1 MNWAGV
7 VAAPESPF
15 WLQSYCKSPLDG
27 TGQCQIDL
35 YQIIL
40 GTRNLAFSN
49 GQGNFLNRNLPY
61 SPECGLG
68 AECQGCFI
76 QTDLSLCKRW
86 APGTL
91 DMWLLGWCFLYA
103 WEHAEELTAVISLGR
118 LLSTSLCFSSPI
130 TFKDRNDTFCIHLLR
145 EFQLGGYGQ
154 FCICGS

>member
-1 MNWAGV
+1 M

-76 QTDLSLCKRW
+76 QTSLSVQEVGPRHSGHVVAWLMLPLCLR
-86 APGTL
+86 ACRRADSCYQL
-91 DMWLLGWCFLYA
+91 RQIAVYWLVLFP
-103 WEHAEELTAVISLGR
+103 H
-118 LLSTSLCFSSPI
+118 P
-130 TFKDRNDTFCIHLLR
+130 
-145 EFQLGGYGQ
+145 
-154 FCICGS
+154 